1 MTIKMLVFDYKESE
15 QKFFAENN
23 FQNYDIKFFSHSLNK
38 ETFNE
43 LSEEEKFQT
52 SVISVYSDSMLT
64 EEILNGFKN
73 LRTIATR
80 ANHWDNVNRKTCIK
94 KHIAVLNIQNYGKTS
109 VAEFTIG
116 LILSLIRKIPQ
127 AVDGIK
133 NQTYMNESY
142 VGKEFKNMTLGI
154 IGVGAVGSEVCR
166 LSSAFGTKILA
177 CDICP
182 KKEMEHKY
190 NIEYVSMENLL
201 KNSDIVTL
209 HLPYNGM
216 NYHMFG
222 KQQFEQMKKGSYFIN
237 VSQGELIN
245 HSDLKMFLENGKL
258 AGAALDVVS
267 CRTECEKCQKISD
280 KLEETSLLCLQDSRI
295 IRELSHM
302 PNVIITPQIATET
315 KDAIHHIL
323 NETFYALQDQLRGGN
338 SHQVI

>member
-23 FQNYDIKFFSHSLNK
+23 FRNYDIKFFNQSLNQ
-38 ETFNE
+38 ETFDN
-43 LSEEEKFQT
+43 LSDDEKFQT
-52 SVISVYSDSMLT
+52 SVISVFSDSTLT
-64 EEILNGFKN
+64 EEIIDGFKN

-80 ANHWDNVNRKTCIK
+80 ANHWDNVSKKICQK
-94 KHIAVLNIQNYGKTS
+94 KHIAVLNIPNYGKTS

-133 NQTYMNESY
+133 NQTYINESY
-142 VGKEFKNMTLGI
+142 VGKELKNMTLGI

-166 LSSAFGTKILA
+166 IASAFETKILA

-182 KKEMEHKY
+182 KKEIENKY

-201 KNSDIVTL
+201 KNSDIITL
-209 HLPYNGM
+209 HIPYNGI

-222 KQQFEQMKKGSYFIN
+222 KEQFEKMKQGSYFIN

-245 HSDLKMFLENGKL
+245 HSDLKHYLENGKL

-267 CRTECEKCQKISD
+267 CRTECEKCQKLSE
-280 KLEETSLLCLQDSRI
+280 KLEETSLLCLKDSKI

-315 KDAIHHIL
+315 TDAIHHIL
-323 NETFYALQDQLRGGN
+323 NETFYALQDQVSGGN

>member
-23 FQNYDIKFFSHSLNK
+23 FRNYDIKFFNQSLNQ
-38 ETFNE
+38 ETFNN
-43 LSEEEKFQT
+43 LSDDEKFQT
-52 SVISVYSDSMLT
+52 SVISVFSDSTLT
-64 EEILNGFKN
+64 EEIIDGFKN

-80 ANHWDNVNRKTCIK
+80 ANHWDNVSKKICQK
-94 KHIAVLNIQNYGKTS
+94 KHIAVLNIPNYGKTS

-142 VGKEFKNMTLGI
+142 VGKELKNMTLGI

-166 LSSAFGTKILA
+166 IASAFGTKILA

-182 KKEMEHKY
+182 KKEIENKY

-201 KNSDIVTL
+201 KNSDIITL
-209 HLPYNGM
+209 HIPYNGI

-222 KQQFEQMKKGSYFIN
+222 KEQFEKMKQGSYFIN

-245 HSDLKMFLENGKL
+245 HSDLKHYLENRKL

-267 CRTECEKCQKISD
+267 CITECEKCQKLSE
-280 KLEETSLLCLQDSRI
+280 KLEETSLLCLKDSRI

-315 KDAIHHIL
+315 TDAIHHIL
-323 NETFYALQDQLRGGN
+323 NETFYALQDQVSGGN